1 MRTDDDSWGIA
12 GKVGST
18 ALATAMVR
26 AAENVRSGGLFTDP
40 FAQCFLDAAVAQ
52 GWRNPYA
59 TEAWHRNDY
68 EDPATAAFR
77 QASTDCAVCRTRFI
91 DDFLRAGTDRQVV
104 LLAAGL
110 DTRAWRLPWT
120 EGSVVY
126 ELDQPGVLDFKS
138 ETMAAHATRP
148 SARRCAVPID
158 LRDDWPAA
166 LLAAGFDSTAPAVWV
181 AEGLVPYLPPTGQ
194 DVLFERITS
203 LSAPGSRLIVDV
215 YGPEFYEPERL
226 RAMFARMNQTT
237 REEVYST
244 EELFFSGDRADVAEW
259 LAGHGW
265 TTTAAPT
272 LDVMAELGR
281 PAPDDMPAGA
291 LSDFFVSA
299 HRVAQ
304 G

>member
-158 LRDDWPAA
+158 LRDDWRRHCWQ
-166 LLAAGFDSTAPAVWV
+166 L
-181 AEGLVPYLPPTGQ
+181 GLTPPPPPFGLPRGWC
-194 DVLFERITS
+194 RICRRPDRTCCS
-203 LSAPGSRLIVDV
+203 NASR
-215 YGPEFYEPERL
+215 
-226 RAMFARMNQTT
+226 
-237 REEVYST
+237 
-244 EELFFSGDRADVAEW
+244 
-259 LAGHGW
+259 H
-265 TTTAAPT
+265 
-272 LDVMAELGR
+272 
-281 PAPDDMPAGA
+281 
-291 LSDFFVSA
+291 
-299 HRVAQ
+299 
-304 G
+304 